1 MANKVSARA
10 GVSRNS
16 HRPAALLHRPDI
28 EGPSQGGRSA
38 HGRAQSSLSLRKGK
52 GEFLMVDAAAMRSLF
67 IRLFFRVSTGCVNY
81 RARGCT
87 LSSLCSCMLLRKS
100 RASDSHDM
108 DENHTQIRTRANMLA
123 PAWAR
128 GTSQPA
134 ARGHS
139 CPVFCNFGFT
149 DSSSQWHWGRRE
161 LVLRR
166 GCLFIFLNPHL
177 AQQLRSE
184 DVERRCSCQTSVK
197 LLSVSGAHTEGKS
210 WTRSPCVGHRRRWET
225 STRLSPRKHHGCR
238 R

>member
-100 RASDSHDM
+100 RASDSHDT
-108 DENHTQIRTRANMLA
+108 DENHTQIRTRAHTLA

-149 DSSSQWHWGRRE
+149 DSSRTTT
-161 LVLRR
+161 LRTTWA
-166 GCLFIFLNPHL
+166 GFKTWLFVYFLNPHL
-177 AQQLRSE
+177 TQQLRSE

-210 WTRSPCVGHRRRWET
+210 WTRSPCVGHRGRWET

>member
-100 RASDSHDM
+100 RASDSHDT
-108 DENHTQIRTRANMLA
+108 DENHTQIRTRVH
-123 PAWAR
+123 AR
-128 GTSQPA
+128 ARLSPRNQSASCSGT
-134 ARGHS
+134 
-139 CPVFCNFGFT
+139 FL
-149 DSSSQWHWGRRE
+149 SSLLQLRLHRQQQWHRGRRE

-166 GCLFIFLNPHL
+166 GCLFIFLKSPL
-177 AQQLRSE
+177 SPAAQDRGCGASLLLPDLSETFVGERS
-184 DVERRCSCQTSVK
+184 
-197 LLSVSGAHTEGKS
+197 AHRGEELDPQPVC
-210 WTRSPCVGHRRRWET
+210 RSPEKMGDFH
-225 STRLSPRKHHGCR
+225 
-238 R
+238 

>member
-108 DENHTQIRTRANMLA
+108 DENHTQIRTRAHMLA
-123 PAWAR
+123 PAWAS

-166 GCLFIFLNPHL
+166 GCLFIF
-177 AQQLRSE
+177 
-184 DVERRCSCQTSVK
+184 
-197 LLSVSGAHTEGKS
+197 
-210 WTRSPCVGHRRRWET
+210 
-225 STRLSPRKHHGCR
+225 
-238 R
+238 

>member
-1 MANKVSARA
+1 MSLRA

-16 HRPAALLHRPDI
+16 HRPAALLHKHDI

-38 HGRAQSSLSLRKGK
+38 HGRAQSSLSLRKSK

-100 RASDSHDM
+100 RASDSHDI
-108 DENHTQIRTRANMLA
+108 DANRTQIHTGAVHVPAHARAC
-123 PAWAR
+123 

-139 CPVFCNFGFT
+139 CLVFCNFSLT
-149 DSSSQWHWGRRE
+149 NSSSQ
-161 LVLRR
+161 
-166 GCLFIFLNPHL
+166 
-177 AQQLRSE
+177 
-184 DVERRCSCQTSVK
+184 
-197 LLSVSGAHTEGKS
+197 
-210 WTRSPCVGHRRRWET
+210 
-225 STRLSPRKHHGCR
+225 
-238 R
+238 

>member
-108 DENHTQIRTRANMLA
+108 DENHTQIRTRAHMLA

-166 GCLFIFLNPHL
+166 GCLFIFFKSPLSPA
-177 AQQLRSE
+177 AQVRGCGASLLLPDLSETFVGERS
-184 DVERRCSCQTSVK
+184 
-197 LLSVSGAHTEGKS
+197 AHRGEELDPQPVC
-210 WTRSPCVGHRRRWET
+210 RSPEKMGDFH
-225 STRLSPRKHHGCR
+225 
-238 R
+238 